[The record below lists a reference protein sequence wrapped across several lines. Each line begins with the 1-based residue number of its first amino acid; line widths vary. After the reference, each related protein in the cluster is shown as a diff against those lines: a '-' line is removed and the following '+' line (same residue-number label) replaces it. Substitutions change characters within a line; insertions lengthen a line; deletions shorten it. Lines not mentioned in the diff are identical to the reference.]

1 MAKDDVKKIELI
13 WPGKHDDRVSQTDA
27 RKRNYNLRVIERVD
41 ESQATREAKRAP
53 RQRTLHDYEDGK
65 KRVPTTVWVNKLIQ
79 GENKAVMGSLLANL
93 EGKVDLAYID
103 PPFATGTDFSFTTA
117 IGDGEEAIEAPKRSA
132 PIEARAYND
141 SWGKGLGSYLQM
153 MHERLALIHRLL
165 SEKGMLYLHC
175 DWRVV
180 HYLKVMLDSIFG
192 HSGDERE
199 EAGFKSEIIWFHQVI
214 GMPRT
219 NAFYFPK
226 QHETILAY
234 SKSRKDRIAFNA
246 GDKLVRKEFSESIKK
261 AVKTDDQGNAYYKR
275 GRTGT
280 KNEWA
285 YDPKYLQTRV
295 NLENGVLVADVW
307 DEWKSYQ
314 PRKGE
319 RTGYPTQ
326 KPEQI
331 LERIIAASTNPG
343 DLVGDFFCGS
353 GTTLTVAERLGRR
366 WIGCD
371 FGHLAIHAAHKR
383 LMDISDCKP
392 YELLGLGNQDV
403 SAGSRAQNAA
413 GSMAAGR
420 TLVDVR
426 VSTVGKRA
434 RVELA
439 GYEILDHGLVPPEV
453 LGAVKGWADYVD
465 YWAVDFDSRGDTFVN
480 RWCSYRTMQD
490 RKLELESE
498 EFEYASG
505 GTYKIL
511 VRVVDVLGTTS
522 IAGRTIE
529 AKAF

>member
-1 MAKDDVKKIELI
+1 MVKDDIKKIELS
-13 WPGKHDDRVSQTDA
+13 WPGKHDDEYKQINDRQLDI
-27 RKRNYNLRVIERVD
+27 RLQVIERVQ
-41 ESQATREAKRAP
+41 ETQATREAKRFP
-53 RQRTLHDYEDGK
+53 KQRTLHDYGDAKEI
-65 KRVPTTVWVNKLIQ
+65 VPASNWVNQLVR
-79 GENKAVMGSLLANL
+79 GENKAVMESLLVKF
-93 EGKVDLAYID
+93 EGKVDLVYID

-117 IGDGEEAIEAPKRSA
+117 IGDDDDSIEASKRNA
-132 PIEARAYND
+132 PIEERAYVD
-141 SWGKGLGSYLQM
+141 SWGKSLDSYLQM

-165 SEKGMLYLHC
+165 SEKGMLYVHC

-234 SKSRKDRIAFNA
+234 SKSRKDKIVFNA
-246 GDKLVRKEFSESIKK
+246 GDKRLRKEFSESIKK
-261 AVKTDDQGNAYYKR
+261 AIKTDDQGNAYYKR

-285 YDPKYLQTRV
+285 YDPKYLQTKV

-319 RTGYPTQ
+319 KTGYPTQ

-343 DLVGDFFCGS
+343 DLVADFFCGS
-353 GTTLTVAERLGRR
+353 GTTLAVAERLGRR

-371 FGHLAIHAAHKR
+371 IGRLAVHTAFKR
-383 LMDISDCKP
+383 LMGIEGCRP
-392 YELLGLGNQDV
+392 FELLGLGGEPV
-403 SAGSRAQNAA
+403 ATPHA
-413 GSMAAGR
+413 
-420 TLVDVR
+420 R
-426 VSTVGKRA
+426 VEARA
-434 RVELA
+434 RVDGRKAMVELTGFTIIDPA
-439 GYEILDHGLVPPEV
+439 RVPPEV
-453 LGAVKGWADYVD
+453 KGAVARWQDYVD
-465 YWAVDFDSRGDTFVN
+465 YWAVDLDFRGDVFVN
-480 RWCSYRTMQD
+480 RWCSYRTRQD
-490 RKLELESE
+490 RKLDLISE
-498 EFEYASG
+498 QFEYPSNG
-505 GTYKIL
+505 KYKIMIK
-511 VRVVDVLGTTS
+511 VVDVFGMDTS
-522 IAGRTIE
+522 NEIIADIG
-529 AKAF
+529 ASG